1 MATNRSTA
9 ARIVLIVALT
19 IAAFIVMSILL
30 ILLDANEGNVIIN
43 AIIEVGRFF
52 STPFHEMFPQSS
64 EDRSVLINWGIGAI
78 VYVLIGGFVIRFLR

>member
-1 MATNRSTA
+1 MTSNRSTA
-9 ARIVLIVALT
+9 ARIILIIALT
-19 IAAFIVMSILL
+19 IAAFIALSILL

-64 EDRSVLINWGIGAI
+64 TDRSVLINWGLGAI
-78 VYVLIGGFVIRFLR
+78 AYVLLGGLVIRFLR